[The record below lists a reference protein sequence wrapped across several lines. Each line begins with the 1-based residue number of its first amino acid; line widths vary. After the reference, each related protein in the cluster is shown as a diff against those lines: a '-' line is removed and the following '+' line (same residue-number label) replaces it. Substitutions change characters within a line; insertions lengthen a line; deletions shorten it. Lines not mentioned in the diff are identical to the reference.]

1 MLQACVVCNECG
13 LGPEQDIAMVL
24 GPKDRLDKQLDQS
37 RILIRSTW
45 FRFRKVS
52 SDNQAVYCTEC
63 FDKIPKIVSLTITE
77 TLSWEAGAGASHTIS
92 L

>member
-24 GPKDRLDKQLDQS
+24 GPKDRWDKQLDQL
-37 RILIRSTW
+37 RILILSTL

-77 TLSWEAGAGASHTIS
+77 TLTWEAGS

>member
-1 MLQACVVCNECG
+1 M
-13 LGPEQDIAMVL
+13 
-24 GPKDRLDKQLDQS
+24 
-37 RILIRSTW
+37 
-45 FRFRKVS
+45 S

-77 TLSWEAGAGASHTIS
+77 TLTWEAGAGASPTIS

>member
-1 MLQACVVCNECG
+1 
-13 LGPEQDIAMVL
+13 MVL
-24 GPKDRLDKQLDQS
+24 GPKDRLGS
-37 RILIRSTW
+37 RESLLIPAGLINLFW

-52 SDNQAVYCTEC
+52 ADNQAVYCTEC

-77 TLSWEAGAGASHTIS
+77 TLAWEARTIS